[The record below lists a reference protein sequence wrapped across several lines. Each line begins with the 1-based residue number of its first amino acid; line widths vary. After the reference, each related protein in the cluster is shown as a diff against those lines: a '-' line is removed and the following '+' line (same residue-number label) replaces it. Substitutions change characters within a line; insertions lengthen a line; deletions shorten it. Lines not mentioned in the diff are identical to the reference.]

1 MSPIPIVVCG
11 RNPNIAKAVSEGVKP
26 EYDGMLGHL
35 DRTIIHINLSVE
47 EATSSIP
54 LIISSKTPP
63 NSSSNIGSQN
73 YGTRPA
79 VVALGGGFNDEMF
92 EEIKGSCGDEKMV
105 WVRTDITRTGEMPD
119 FNDHEAYGKATGARL
134 KKCLDELKVGKE
146 GGKTDGTWFF

>member
-26 EYDGMLGHL
+26 EYDV
-35 DRTIIHINLSVE
+35 IHINLSVQ

-92 EEIKGSCGDEKMV
+92 EEIKSSCGDEKMV
-105 WVRTDITRTGEMPD
+105 WVRTDITRTGEMPN

-146 GGKTDGTWFF
+146 GGKTEGTWFF

>member
-1 MSPIPIVVCG
+1 MSLIPIVVCG

-26 EYDGMLGHL
+26 EYDV
-35 DRTIIHINLSVE
+35 IHINLSVE

-146 GGKTDGTWFF
+146 GGKTEGTWFF